1 MSKSNLQ
8 VLEEGL
14 TYMRAGAKKTKALK
28 GDYFAKEV
36 GGKLEC
42 CALGAMAVGMAG
54 TTQRD
59 KLYTTVNGD
68 GSFTKHTKF
77 SRLEARVNA
86 LYEDEYDIGIA
97 EDNDCG
103 VGRGGVIRR
112 LAKLVDKE
120 RARRAAKA
128 GK

>member
-14 TYMRAGAKKTKALK
+14 TYMRKGAKKTKALR
-28 GDYFAKEV
+28 GDYFAREV
-36 GGKLEC
+36 GGKLEA

-59 KLYTTVNGD
+59 ALSEFVNGYNVD
-68 GSFTKHTKF
+68 LDSKRF
-77 SRLEARVNA
+77 RALESRVND
-86 LYEDEYDIGIA
+86 LYEREYDCGIA

-112 LAKLVDKE
+112 LAKLVEKE